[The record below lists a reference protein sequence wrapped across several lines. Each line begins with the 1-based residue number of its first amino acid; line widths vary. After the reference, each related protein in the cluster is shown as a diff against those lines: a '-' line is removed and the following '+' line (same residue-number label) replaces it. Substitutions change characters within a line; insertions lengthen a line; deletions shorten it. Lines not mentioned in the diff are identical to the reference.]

1 MADSESVVTEA
12 SAHSAAETYA
22 SAGYAES
29 GSNPA
34 LEAGTTVDE
43 PAGEGAQSTSTYE
56 YGYSNTGD
64 VNAYTGDPNSVLQQA
79 QFNATGDTK
88 PAGGLPDAN
97 EASAA
102 VGSTAAEPA
111 LVSDYSSSV
120 NGGVVGAVANSAGLE
135 NGNALENVDGSA
147 DEKQLADGYG
157 VDFFF
162 MLSIYFMNFVVS
174 VFTFFLVR
182 KALNVKLGRTIW
194 CIITSKR

>member
-22 SAGYAES
+22 TAVYAES
-29 GSNPA
+29 GSNPVI
-34 LEAGTTVDE
+34 EASATTVDQ

-56 YGYSNTGD
+56 FGYSNTGD

-97 EASAA
+97 EASAG

-111 LVSDYSSSV
+111 MVSDYSSSV
-120 NGGVVGAVANSAGLE
+120 NGGVVGAVTNSAGLE

-157 VDFFF
+157 ADFSFLF
-162 MLSIYFMNFVVS
+162 SCYHYVFYFYFLCQKLS
-174 VFTFFLVR
+174 
-182 KALNVKLGRTIW
+182 
-194 CIITSKR
+194 SKCQA